1 MKQIIYLIMIV
12 SISTLVNC
20 SSMMKKEVEVRPIT
34 IKVVDDKTNEPLA
47 GIIVYRAVEA
57 AYGENRMLF
66 GLLPKP
72 EPKIHDRVILTEEG
86 ETDNNGIIVFQ
97 TKKVLIKKK
106 EILYTE
112 NVFINLEPNLDEIS
126 KDTVVLALGKDVNKD
141 DKIINLYKYTL
152 RTFFY
157 PDRKEEFLTNP
168 NNTYKGVYIFSP
180 EWEISAADFEY
191 DKQQN
196 LKNRYFYKIGISEGI
211 LKEEEY
217 IVIRLQRKKNTQ

>member
-1 MKQIIYLIMIV
+1 
-12 SISTLVNC
+12 
-20 SSMMKKEVEVRPIT
+20 MMKKEVEVRPIT

-106 EILYTE
+106 EILYFE
-112 NVFINLEPNLDEIS
+112 NVFINLEPNLDAIS
-126 KDTVVLALGKDVNKD
+126 EEGKTEWNN
-141 DKIINLYKYTL
+141 DKILILNDI
-152 RTFFY
+152 FFV
-157 PDRKEEFLTNP
+157 PNPRDEFLTNP

>member
-106 EILYTE
+106 EILYFE
-112 NVFINLEPNLDEIS
+112 NVFINLEPNLDAIS
-126 KDTVVLALGKDVNKD
+126 EEGKTEWNN
-141 DKIINLYKYTL
+141 DKILILNDI
-152 RTFFY
+152 FFV
-157 PDRKEEFLTNP
+157 PNPRDEFLTNP

>member
-47 GIIVYRAVEA
+47 GIIVCRAVEA

-106 EILYTE
+106 EILYFE
-112 NVFINLEPNLDEIS
+112 NVFINLEPNLDAIS
-126 KDTVVLALGKDVNKD
+126 EEGKTEWNN
-141 DKIINLYKYTL
+141 DKILILNDI
-152 RTFFY
+152 FFV
-157 PDRKEEFLTNP
+157 PNPRDEFLTNP

-196 LKNRYFYKIGISEGI
+196 LKNRYFYTISISKGI
-211 LKEEEY
+211 LKEEEN

>member
-47 GIIVYRAVEA
+47 GIIVYREVEA

-126 KDTVVLALGKDVNKD
+126 KDTVVLALGKDVNKY
-141 DKIINLYKYTL
+141 DKITN
-152 RTFFY
+152 
-157 PDRKEEFLTNP
+157 LTNYTIRTLFNHDSKQKFLINP
-168 NNTYKGVYIFSP
+168 NDNYKGVYIFSP
-180 EWEISAADFEY
+180 EWEIRACDFEY
-191 DKQQN
+191 DRKYN
-196 LKNRYFYKIGISEGI
+196 LESKYFDIISISEGI
-211 LKEEEY
+211 LKE
-217 IVIRLQRKKNTQ
+217 

>member
-1 MKQIIYLIMIV
+1 
-12 SISTLVNC
+12 
-20 SSMMKKEVEVRPIT
+20 MMKKEVEVRPIT

-47 GIIVYRAVEA
+47 GIIVCRAVEA

-106 EILYTE
+106 EILYFE
-112 NVFINLEPNLDEIS
+112 NVFINLEPNLDAIS
-126 KDTVVLALGKDVNKD
+126 EEGKTEWNN
-141 DKIINLYKYTL
+141 DKILILNDI
-152 RTFFY
+152 FFV
-157 PDRKEEFLTNP
+157 PNPRDEFLTNP

-196 LKNRYFYKIGISEGI
+196 LKNRYFYTISISKGI
-211 LKEEEY
+211 LKEEEN

>member
-106 EILYTE
+106 EILYFE
-112 NVFINLEPNLDEIS
+112 NVFINLEPNLDAIS
-126 KDTVVLALGKDVNKD
+126 EEGKTEWNN
-141 DKIINLYKYTL
+141 DKILILNDI
-152 RTFFY
+152 FFV
-157 PDRKEEFLTNP
+157 PNPRDEFLTNP

-196 LKNRYFYKIGISEGI
+196 LKNRYFYTISISKGI
-211 LKEEEY
+211 LKEEEN

>member
-47 GIIVYRAVEA
+47 GIIVCRAVEA

-106 EILYTE
+106 EILYFE
-112 NVFINLEPNLDEIS
+112 NVFINLEPNLDAIS
-126 KDTVVLALGKDVNKD
+126 EEGKTEWNN
-141 DKIINLYKYTL
+141 DKILILNDI
-152 RTFFY
+152 FFV
-157 PDRKEEFLTNP
+157 PNPRDEFLTNP

>member
-1 MKQIIYLIMIV
+1 
-12 SISTLVNC
+12 
-20 SSMMKKEVEVRPIT
+20 MMKKEVEVRPIT

-106 EILYTE
+106 EILYFE
-112 NVFINLEPNLDEIS
+112 NVFINLEPNLDAIS
-126 KDTVVLALGKDVNKD
+126 EEGKTEWNN
-141 DKIINLYKYTL
+141 DKILILNDI
-152 RTFFY
+152 FFV
-157 PDRKEEFLTNP
+157 PNPRDEFLTNP

-196 LKNRYFYKIGISEGI
+196 LKNRYFYTISISKGI
-211 LKEEEY
+211 LKEEEN